1 MLKQTLFGL
10 LLLFLNILA
19 AQKPYFQQHVDYNIS
34 ATLNDTL
41 HILRGSE
48 TVSYQNNAPQELPFL
63 YFHLWMNAF
72 KSKKSAYT
80 VQALKQGNSRF
91 YFAEQSDMGG
101 YTDLDIAI
109 NGQKCAVEADAQY
122 DDIIKIILPNPL
134 KTGEKV
140 NISINFA
147 IKIPYAFSRGGHIK
161 QQYLMTQW
169 YPKPA
174 VLDAEGWHQ
183 MPYLDQGEFYAE
195 FGNYD
200 VTLTLPKKYVVGA
213 TGVLQTASER
223 DFLEKK
229 CKNTEGVSLIVGD
242 TIGYKTI
249 QYAAKNVHDFAWFA
263 DKNFEV
269 RKSQVTLRNNKN
281 IETYAFFTPKHAK
294 LWGKATDY
302 INQAVAFYSEQVG
315 TYPHPQ
321 ATAVMTEATFEG
333 GMEYPMITALS
344 GQYDAKSLDGTIAHE
359 VGHNWF
365 QGILASNERDYPWL
379 DEGLNSYY
387 EKRYLATFYPKDTEG
402 WFMRSSGY
410 GNTELF
416 LINKMAKREDQP
428 ATLHSDSMTQMN
440 YYAGAYEKPVMFL
453 NALEKKVGR
462 AVLDSLMRDYY
473 KKWQFKHPQPNDFF
487 AVLSP
492 HIAQFDT
499 DLPILTETKPLQSN
513 LPFFKRPIKL
523 KLAVGVDNI
532 NQRNIYWSP
541 ALAANIYDQSMI
553 GLLLHNGFI
562 PYKSLEWA
570 VAPMYG
576 VKSKKLTGIADIN
589 YGIFTPNNHKITF
602 NTNVRRF
609 SYNKT
614 PKNNY
619 LAYTRITPAVAL
631 DFWKK
636 PLSQFVHS
644 LKLRHTFLNEE
655 QAFKD
660 SLERISIRSKWSN
673 MTEFSY
679 AGQLRRTL
687 TPMSFRVAVEKFSYS
702 LFEKRQSFIK
712 TTFELNQDFMYR
724 EGRKIFTR
732 FFIGGFPVNSGRNTG
747 LGFTRGF
754 LGLSAR
760 GFSDYRYDDFYFGRN
775 EFSGIT
781 AQQITQNMA
790 HPDGGGTEGGLKFT
804 LPEGEQTR
812 IGYSNNFIAS
822 MNFRAHLPFKLPIDI
837 KPYFDFGFFSDT
849 RPGGERTK
857 SQWLASGG
865 FAWDFED
872 YFGIY
877 FPIYYSGSSTDPN
890 SFHSIMTRRGNYL
903 SRITFSINLKKMDL
917 RKLIQS
923 MY

>member
-1 MLKQTLFGL
+1 MQKPILFGL
-10 LLLFLNILA
+10 FLLFLNILA
-19 AQKPYFQQHVDYNIS
+19 AQKPYFQQHVDYSIS

-48 TVSYQNNAPQELPFL
+48 TVSYQNNAPQDLPFL

-72 KSKKSAYT
+72 NSKKSAYAE
-80 VQALKQGNSRF
+80 QLLRQGTTRF
-91 YFAEQSDMGG
+91 NFAEPVDMGG
-101 YTDLDIAI
+101 YTDLDITI
-109 NGQKCAVEADAQY
+109 NGQKCAVEKDTRY
-122 DDIIKIILPNPL
+122 DDIIKIMLPKPL
-134 KTGEKV
+134 KTGEKTD
-140 NISINFA
+140 IAINFT
-147 IKIPYAFSRGGHIK
+147 IKIPYAFSRGGHIG

-174 VLDAEGWHQ
+174 VFDAQGWHT

-200 VTLTLPKKYVVGA
+200 VTLIVPKKYIVGA

-223 DFLEKK
+223 EFLEKK
-229 CKNTEGVSLIVGD
+229 SKNTEGVSLTSGD
-242 TIGYKTI
+242 TLGFKTI
-249 QYAAKNVHDFAWFA
+249 KYTAENVHDFAWFA

-269 RKSQVTLRNNKN
+269 RKSQVALKN
-281 IETYAFFTPKHAK
+281 GKNVETYAFFTPKNAK
-294 LWGKATDY
+294 LWEKATDY

-315 TYPHPQ
+315 NYPHPQ
-321 ATAVMTEATFEG
+321 ATAVMTEAAFEG

-365 QGILASNERDYPWL
+365 QGILASNERDHPWL
-379 DEGLNSYY
+379 DEGLNSFY
-387 EKRYLATFYPKDTEG
+387 EKRYLTAFYPKDTEG
-402 WFMRSSGY
+402 WLMRGSGY
-410 GNTELF
+410 SNTELF

-428 ATLHSDSMTQMN
+428 ATFHSDSMTQIN
-440 YYAGAYEKPVMFL
+440 YFAGAYEKPVMFL
-453 NALEKKVGR
+453 NAIEKKVGR
-462 AVLDSLMRDYY
+462 AVLDSLMQDYY
-473 KKWQFKHPQPNDFF
+473 KKWQFKHPQPNDFL
-487 AVLSP
+487 AIIRP
-492 HIAQFDT
+492 YIPQFDT
-499 DLPILTETKPLQSN
+499 DFLLILTETKPLQSN
-513 LPFFKRPIKL
+513 LPYFKRPTKL
-523 KLAVGVDNI
+523 KLVMGADNI
-532 NQRNIYWSP
+532 NQRSIYWSP
-541 ALAANIYDQSMI
+541 ALAANIYDQNMI
-553 GLLLHNGFI
+553 GLLLHNGFL
-562 PYKSLEWA
+562 PYKPFEWA
-570 VAPMYG
+570 IAPIYG
-576 VKSKKLTGIADIN
+576 IKSQKLTGIADIS

-602 NTNVRRF
+602 NSNIRRF

-619 LAYTRITPAVAL
+619 LAYTRIAPAVTL

-679 AGQLRRTL
+679 AGHVRRTL
-687 TPMSFRVAVEKFSYS
+687 NPMSFRVAVEKFSYS

-732 FFIGGFPVNSGRNTG
+732 FFIGGFPVNSGRNSG

-754 LGLSAR
+754 LGLSTR

-775 EFSGIT
+775 EFSGIS
-781 AQQITQNMA
+781 AQQIAQN
-790 HPDGGGTEGGLKFT
+790 TEGGLKFT

-822 MNFRAHLPFKLPIDI
+822 MNFKAQLPFKLPIDI

-849 RPGGERTK
+849 RPDGERTK

-865 FAWDFED
+865 LAWDFED

-877 FPIYYSGSSTDPN
+877 FPIYYSGSSNDPN

-903 SRITFSINLKKMDL
+903 SRITFSLNLKKMDL